1 MLNGWDVLAIFIAAC
16 VIYALI
22 QKIIMAVLT
31 AKALKVAKF
40 LGTEKQEV
48 LNQTGIIVKEATDA
62 LQDVLLK
69 KVDDLDRKYIHLI
82 DPENG
87 VTLTLEKASKKGTK
101 LHNEKIKVEKDGTVK
116 AKSSTRTTKTK
127 TTTAN
132 KTTKNKKEEK

>member
-48 LNQTGIIVKEATDA
+48 LNQTGTIVKEATDA

-69 KVDDLDRKYIHLI
+69 KVDDLDKKYIHLI

-87 VTLTLEKASKKGTK
+87 VALTLEKSNKKM
-101 LHNEKIKVEKDGTVK
+101 KVEKDGTVK
-116 AKSSTRTTKTK
+116 TKSSNRTTKTK
-127 TTTAN
+127 TTTMN
-132 KTTKNKKEEK
+132 KTTKKKKEEK